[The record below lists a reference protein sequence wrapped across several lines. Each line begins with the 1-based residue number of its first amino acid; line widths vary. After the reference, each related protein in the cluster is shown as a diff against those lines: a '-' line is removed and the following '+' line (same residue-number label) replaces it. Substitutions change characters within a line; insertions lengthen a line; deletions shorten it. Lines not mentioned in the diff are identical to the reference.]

1 MIIELHKRKRIRTV
15 RDISWDYGAGEKI
28 LPAGWEGMVTR
39 DRPGSVTTSEYFEI
53 CDCFLEDGSVE
64 EVI

>member
-1 MIIELHKRKRIRTV
+1 MI
-15 RDISWDYGAGEKI
+15 GEKI
-28 LPAGWEGMVTR
+28 LPAGWEGMITR

>member
-1 MIIELHKRKRIRTV
+1 MIIEMHKSKRIRV
-15 RDISWDYGAGEKI
+15 IKDVEWDYGAGIKN

-39 DRPGSVTTSEYFEI
+39 ERPGSVTTSGYFEI

-64 EVI
+64 ESQ